1 MFSKHAFENPL
12 KLFLLPSSSG
22 TTFSFDICSKYKI
35 LKEKKK
41 EIPKVSLVAIS
52 NLTKSVYFS
61 ERMQQARSDS
71 HYQKVFHFSTESLI
85 FCRLAH
91 SN

>member
-12 KLFLLPSSSG
+12 KLFLLPNSSG

-41 EIPKVSLVAIS
+41 K
-52 NLTKSVYFS
+52 KF
-61 ERMQQARSDS
+61 
-71 HYQKVFHFSTESLI
+71 QKYLLWPSLI
-85 FCRLAH
+85 
-91 SN
+91 